1 MIQTTGF
8 IYINIEEFAIYTV
21 EFMAIRASFGTLFY
35 FFAELTTH
43 FDVNRVYLDEFMS
56 AWTLSINVSYY
67 RPRFRLVKMLRQ
79 LGVTALA

>member
-56 AWTLSINVSYY
+56 A
-67 RPRFRLVKMLRQ
+67 
-79 LGVTALA
+79 